1 MKYTL
6 QVNQIAAHGI
16 GIQDK
21 IDLIDLCLFDAFKSF
36 ANSAKCE
43 KMIDDNGIWFWIS
56 YAEIIRELPLANIKT
71 KDGIYRR
78 MLKLRDAGLIIF
90 HPNNQKVTKTF
101 FQWGKNY
108 DAMERTDWEEQPKDK
123 KPKVVKD
130 LRMKNRSTYGQ
141 ETVAP
146 TDEKPYNQTTIN
158 QTTKTKGERT
168 PPAPNPLNLQSK
180 KNESGLVSPPGF
192 GNFDHFSGF
201 GLDYLK
207 TPETVK
213 AETPP
218 LPKVAPKG
226 IPPVRLDAKEIRGL
240 VDLTE
245 TYPFGFCETCQG
257 QKVVGGRNGLIECPT
272 CEGTGLGNG
281 RTESENPPPAQF
293 EVTAIASPTELPGVT
308 LVEAAPIHHRRNGRI
323 EIPDEAA
330 AEILP
335 WAKGDGEQTVK
346 SWYDRAFRQHS
357 PKDVED
363 MVMRFSTVFLSSE
376 KAAFRDM
383 METNPLSFFKRRF
396 AGFVADQK
404 QYDRNNAPKEGGATR
419 QNGQPHS
426 ALPRSLQ
433 NQVGK

>member
-56 YAEIIRELPLANIKT
+56 YAEIIRELPLAKIKT

-78 MLKLRDAGLIIF
+78 MLKLRDAGLIVF
-90 HPNNQKVTKTF
+90 HKNNQKATKTF

-168 PPAPNPLNLQSK
+168 PPAPNPSTSK
-180 KNESGLVSPPGF
+180 EEKKENGLVAPGRADEWPTNCEF
-192 GNFDHFSGF
+192 CEGNGMKDVGSGPANCLEC
-201 GLDYLK
+201 GGSG
-207 TPETVK
+207 VK

-218 LPKVAPKG
+218 SPNSAPPHSPADTCLNCGGSKANDYKTCVG
-226 IPPVRLDAKEIRGL
+226 CD
-240 VDLTE
+240 
-245 TYPFGFCETCQG
+245 GFD
-257 QKVVGGRNGLIECPT
+257 
-272 CEGTGLGNG
+272 
-281 RTESENPPPAQF
+281 NPEYGPRF
-293 EVTAIASPTELPGVT
+293 KVTAIAYPTDLPGVT
-308 LVEAAPIHHRRNGRI
+308 LVEAAPKLQPLPRVATTLEAETKIMAWITGEGLETVKHRFSIAKQRFD
-323 EIPDEAA
+323 PDNAA
-330 AEILP
+330 AI
-335 WAKGDGEQTVK
+335 
-346 SWYDRAFRQHS
+346 
-357 PKDVED
+357 
-363 MVMRFSTVFLSSE
+363 
-376 KAAFRDM
+376 AAHYCSVY
-383 METNPLSFFKRRF
+383 TK
-396 AGFVADQK
+396 
-404 QYDRNNAPKEGGATR
+404 NAANK
-419 QNGQPHS
+419 
-426 ALPRSLQ
+426 
-433 NQVGK
+433 